1 MAEQQR
7 TDADKMAEAQ
17 AKQRADDA
25 RKAADAARDRADETP
40 AQRAAEAAADA
51 LDAEV
56 KQIDETVP
64 GGKYVVGADA
74 MGKGGTEVNSEGVP
88 LSEVKKD

>member
-1 MAEQQR
+1 MAEQKS
-7 TDADKMAEAQ
+7 DAEKLAEAQ

-25 RKAADAARDRADETP
+25 RKAADAARERADQTP
-40 AQRAAEAAADA
+40 EQRAAEAAADA

-56 KQIDETVP
+56 KQLDETVE
-64 GGKYVVGADA
+64 GGRYIVGADA

-88 LSEVKKD
+88 LSEKK